1 MVEDKLLWLTRERQD
16 LVEKHR
22 GQWVVIDPAHDK
34 VFASDDLN
42 TAVKEFEKEHP
53 GETPHCFKIPMQE
66 EEFFAY
72 YGL

>member
-1 MVEDKLLWLTRERQD
+1 MVEDKLLWLTKYRQD

-42 TAVKEFEKEHP
+42 AAIQEFEKEHP
-53 GETPHCFKIPMQE
+53 HEMPSCFKIPPKNE
-66 EEFFAY
+66 EICAY